1 MNNQFHKT
9 LNRMVLF
16 TALIVAIIILFWDDF
31 LNIAMVN
38 IWLNGAI
45 LGAAAFGTFTCF
57 LDVFRL
63 VPEYRWM
70 KNFFYAR
77 PGAAVPQLPPFVLRP
92 VAKMLTAVRVQH
104 KPYISS
110 QTLNAFLDIIMG
122 RFEDTRE
129 QNRYTT
135 NILVFLGLLGTFW
148 GLLHTIGAF
157 GMLVDGMD
165 FGTDFAAATEAMRSG
180 LTAPLAGMGT
190 AFSSSFLGL
199 AGSLMV
205 GFLALQTTLAQNAI
219 FRELEE
225 NLSNYT
231 KLFGYLSQPESGEET
246 ILPYVQTAAFE
257 LSRST
262 DKMTKSVNELS
273 KHIRERD
280 KQMNAAIG
288 RLSIAIDS
296 VKEFKKEERD
306 NAKTARAG

>member
-1 MNNQFHKT
+1 MNNQFHKI

-16 TALIVAIIILFWDDF
+16 TALIAAIIILFWGDF
-31 LNIAMVN
+31 LDILLTN

-45 LGAAAFGTFTCF
+45 LGAGAFGIMSCF

-63 VPEYRWM
+63 VPEYRWI
-70 KNFFYAR
+70 KSFFYAR
-77 PGAAVPQLPPFVLRP
+77 PGAAIPQLPPFILRP

-122 RFEDTRE
+122 RFEDQRE
-129 QNRYTT
+129 QHRYTT

-157 GMLVDGMD
+157 SGIVAGMD
-165 FGTDFAAATEAMRSG
+165 FGSDFQAATESMRQG

-205 GFLALQTTLAQNAI
+205 GFLALQVSLAQNAI

-246 ILPYVQTAAFE
+246 VLPYIQTVAFE
-257 LSRST
+257 LSKST
-262 DKMTKSVNELS
+262 DNMTKSVKDLS

-280 KQMNAAIG
+280 KQMNSALN
-288 RLSIAIDS
+288 RLSIAINS
-296 VKEFKKEERD
+296 VREQKEERKD
-306 NAKTARAG
+306 ATPPPR